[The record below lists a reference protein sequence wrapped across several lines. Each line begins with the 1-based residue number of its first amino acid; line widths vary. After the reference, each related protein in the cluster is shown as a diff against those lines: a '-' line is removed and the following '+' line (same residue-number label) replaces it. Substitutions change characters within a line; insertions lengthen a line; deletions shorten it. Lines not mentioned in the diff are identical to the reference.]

1 MYNKGFTISRSGC
14 LVNIDFEFVHLQQ
27 KIFPKSGFCIYL
39 GKHCQLAPGVGAS
52 LKLKIFDSSN
62 GENR

>member
-39 GKHCQLAPGVGAS
+39 GKHCQLASRCRGQ
-52 LKLKIFDSSN
+52 LET
-62 GENR
+62 ENL